1 MSPSRPARL
10 LHTPQLLRLCALGVG
25 TTCVRALLL
34 PFSALSL
41 VLAAVPPFSFS
52 RAVREGRSHKDAA
65 TPHFLNAFS
74 CDPSDC
80 RSEEG

>member
-10 LHTPQLLRLCALGVG
+10 LHTPQLLRLCVLGVG

-41 VLAAVPPFSFS
+41 VLAAAPPFS

-65 TPHFLNAFS
+65 TPHFLNAFFS